1 MKKIFAC
8 LTALVLT
15 ICSCSQKKPA
25 KIFVPNKNY
34 QQYIFTQI
42 QNDKVPQYFK
52 RLMMRPVLQGG
63 STLYV
68 FEKLYPECTG
78 LYDSAGF
85 YSGECDNGSWV
96 EFLLFSM
103 EEMRYGQEVL
113 DLLETDV
120 QEEIPQTPETEQETA
135 DNTPS
140 VEKTLLDS
148 YGRLRILEFGNE
160 RFIPQSLLD
169 SQVLVHFS
177 DKNAV
182 RYFYDQ
188 SHRLIKKQY
197 WKMASVEDSTLTSTE
212 TYEYED
218 QSRNPRSKNIE
229 NDSARIVSFFDENG
243 LVIKAEKYSKED
255 KENKKLSSLINRT
268 DWKYDDKK
276 RITSQISV
284 DYTYDKSGK
293 LKNKSEKKEI
303 FYYNRADKSEESE
316 ENQKMPP
323 DYELYEDGV
332 LKMQT
337 KYESKGNY
345 STLIVF
351 EPGTSVTTY
360 YEDYAKKK
368 DVYIYN
374 GTEKRVKYYE

>member
-15 ICSCSQKKPA
+15 LCSCSQKKPA
-25 KIFVPNKNY
+25 RIIEPNRNY

-42 QNDKVPQYFK
+42 QNDRLPEYFK
-52 RLMMRPVLQGG
+52 NLIMRPVIQGK

-68 FEKLYPECTG
+68 FEQLYPECIG
-78 LYDSAGF
+78 LYDANGL

-96 EFLLFSM
+96 DFLLFSM

-113 DLLETDV
+113 ELLETEV
-120 QEEIPQTPETEQETA
+120 QEEMPENTESEQETA
-135 DNTPS
+135 DNLPS
-140 VEKTLLDS
+140 VEKTLVDS
-148 YGRLRILEFGNE
+148 YGMLRILEFGNE

-197 WKMASVEDSTLTSTE
+197 WKMASVEDSKLTSTE

-218 QSRNPRSKNIE
+218 QSRNPRRKNIE

-243 LVIKAEKYSKED
+243 LVIKAEKYSKQDNES
-255 KENKKLSSLINRT
+255 KKSGNLINRT
-268 DWKYDDKK
+268 EWKYDDKK
-276 RITSQISV
+276 RITNQISL

-293 LKNKSEKKEI
+293 IKNKSEKKEI
-303 FYYNRADKSEESE
+303 FYYNKADNLEESD

-332 LKMQT
+332 LKIKT
-337 KYESKGNY
+337 IYESKGVY
-345 STLIVF
+345 STMIVF

>member
-1 MKKIFAC
+1 MTGYIYIGKRVKAAFVLFCLLFGFLVWHLYRVQIRRHDELFAKAREKYTIETKREHVRGEIFDRDGNLLVGNAPVGRIIADP
-8 LTALVLT
+8 TALKNKEICRETAAFLAQELELPQDEVFRKLSVKTFIGKDKNGKKVVKKKRYVLIKKDIPFET
-15 ICSCSQKKPA
+15 YERNRNRTQKKPA

-197 WKMASVEDSTLTSTE
+197 WKMAYQEHTQLF
-212 TYEYED
+212 YF
-218 QSRNPRSKNIE
+218 RMN
-229 NDSARIVSFFDENG
+229 RIFPSP
-243 LVIKAEKYSKED
+243 LVGE
-255 KENKKLSSLINRT
+255 
-268 DWKYDDKK
+268 
-276 RITSQISV
+276 
-284 DYTYDKSGK
+284 GK
-293 LKNKSEKKEI
+293 GE
-303 FYYNRADKSEESE
+303 
-316 ENQKMPP
+316 
-323 DYELYEDGV
+323 G
-332 LKMQT
+332 
-337 KYESKGNY
+337 
-345 STLIVF
+345 
-351 EPGTSVTTY
+351 
-360 YEDYAKKK
+360 
-368 DVYIYN
+368 
-374 GTEKRVKYYE
+374 